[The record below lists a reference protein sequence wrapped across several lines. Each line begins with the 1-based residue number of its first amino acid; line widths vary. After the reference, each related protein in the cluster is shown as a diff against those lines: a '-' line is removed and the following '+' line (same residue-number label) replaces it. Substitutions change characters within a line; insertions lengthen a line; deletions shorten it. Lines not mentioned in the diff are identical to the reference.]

1 MSAPGSPGHLQRT
14 SPQAGPPAGPSSPSP
29 AARSAR
35 RGVLQRLS
43 RVRRTVAA
51 APPAAAPPPRATRGA
66 ARAVM
71 AACAVLVLAL
81 LASFAAAPDAR
92 AQTETLVSNVGKTN
106 ATQYIWVAKGELVAA
121 SFTAGDNPG
130 GYTLSSVA
138 LDVRSATSSE
148 LTVSIWSATSGAT
161 PVPNQELHSLTTPN
175 FGNFEEEDS
184 RKTFSAPAN
193 TVLGEG
199 QTYFVVIANSGS
211 THHQFYGTRDT
222 GQTGLSTEWKIAD
235 KHYSQSSG
243 SWIERAL
250 VSVHRPK
257 ALQFELKGSARAAS
271 VNAAPVFDAAALAA
285 TTQSVAEN
293 TAADMA
299 IGSAYT
305 ATDAD
310 GDTLTYSLEGTD
322 AASFAID
329 TSTGQLKTKAP
340 LDHETKSSYSVT
352 VKVSD
357 GTDSATIAVT
367 VTVTDVV
374 EPPGAPDA
382 PTVTP
387 TSGSATSLD
396 VSWEAPANTGPAI
409 ESYDLRYRKNGATLW
424 IDGPQDVAGKGKAI
438 AGLDADT
445 KYEVQV
451 RATNDEDDSEWSA
464 SGEGTTAA
472 VASGDP
478 TVTIAAAASVS
489 EADDEVVF
497 TLARTGATTAK
508 LTVKVQVTEEGTV
521 LDDASAYSDAT
532 DVEFSIGEDKAK
544 LVVALDDDSAYDP
557 DLAGAPVG
565 VGGRITATLKAGTGY
580 TLGTPATHTVD
591 VTDDEDPP
599 LTAALTLEPPSPVAE
614 SVGTVT
620 VVLTVETGAGARQPG
635 KIYGSTISSR
645 SETARSAEGDFEVL
659 TATVRVPP
667 SEFALDGT
675 VWRATLTWTIDI
687 YDDDLDEENE
697 TFRVITE
704 TPPPSDLSNLPATDI
719 LTVTIVDN
727 DDVPGAPTN
736 LGATAGD
743 TKVTLGWA
751 APTAPGTSSVTRYDY
766 RQSTDGGNTWG
777 SWTDAGNVLE
787 KEIAG
792 LTNGT
797 EYTFEVRA
805 VSAAGNG
812 AAASVAATPAAA
824 VAGDNNPAT
833 GGTVTISGTRA
844 VGKTLRAN
852 VSVSGMMDT
861 DGLPDKDGDGIVG
874 EADDFTFTYQWI
886 RVDGATGTDI
896 AGATGSSYLLV
907 ADDAGKTVKVR
918 VGFTDG
924 AGNAETLESAAT
936 GTIGDGKPGQL
947 ISFIVSSV
955 GDGKVSLFL
964 GAPNPDNEGSS
975 SLIRLEFR
983 YKKAAGEAE
992 FGDWLHHTG
1001 FRSPVPLTVTGL
1013 TNGVEYT
1020 FEGRAVN
1027 SQGAG
1032 PARTVK
1038 GTPVG
1043 VPEEIT
1049 DLTATVDA
1057 AAGQVVLR
1065 WTAPADGGSPITK
1078 YQYRQSYRDWAE
1090 GYGAWT
1096 DIAPADLT
1104 SGSGAESDIR
1114 SYTVAR
1120 TKPRNYNFRM
1130 RAVNANG
1137 AGDEGVEASTAT
1149 APDAPGLTLTP
1160 GDRQVEVVIAKPVD
1174 PNDGGRTVV
1183 SVRYRYKE
1191 STDAGFGTWKP
1202 LTASNPRATVGSL
1215 ANGTEYAFQ
1224 AQARNEIGWGRV
1236 SATATATPIAVPSAP
1251 VLTATAASERRID
1264 LRWSAPD
1271 DGGAAISGYELEVSS
1286 DYSDDGNDGN
1296 DTWTGLGGTL
1306 ADSAVLYAHDELAPG
1321 TENHYRL
1328 RALNEAGEGIWSAVV
1343 SAATS
1348 KPTITIARDGDDG
1361 SGSVSEAVGAL
1372 TYTLTRSGP
1381 VDRSLTVAVAVTQSG
1396 DYIETAGGYT
1406 APSSADFA
1414 LGSPTASIT
1423 VRIDDDAVDEADGSV
1438 TVTVGPGTTYDT
1450 DASSPLAVT
1459 VTDDDVRGV
1468 TVSPA
1473 SLEVTE
1479 GGSATYTVALASQPT
1494 GPVTVRVSGHAGTD
1508 LTPDPSSL
1516 SFTPSNW
1523 NMPRDVTVTAGDDA
1537 DLDNDEA
1544 TLTHTASG
1552 ADYGAVT
1559 AALAVTVADDDTPT
1573 YALSFGESRYEVAE
1587 GAGTLAV
1594 TVRLAPAAPGTVRV
1608 GWATV
1613 DGTAQAPDDYAAASG
1628 TLVFAAGETAK
1639 TVSVAVVND
1648 RRAEAAEVFG
1658 VRLSGATGAALP
1670 RPAEVEVGIAD
1681 DDPRPGMPVGL
1692 VAAPGDG
1699 EVALRWSPP
1708 GAPLESAGDY
1718 QFRFRAAGDA
1728 DWSAWTVVAGG
1739 RAARRHTVPALANGR
1754 AYEFEVRWSARTR
1767 GFGVPARADATPRTV
1782 PGAPRELEA
1791 APGNGAV
1798 TLSWRAP
1805 EDDGG
1810 APVTGYEYRHAA
1822 GAAAFPSVWTRAGAD
1837 LDETVGGLDND
1848 TAYRFEV
1855 RAVNAAGAGVLSAS
1869 AAATPRAGPS
1879 APREVTAE
1887 AGDAEVALSWKAPAY
1902 RGASAIVGYEVRWRP
1917 AGGRFGV
1924 WTRVGGARAREHRV
1938 TGLTNGRTYEF
1949 EVRAV
1954 NGQVAGA
1961 ASAPEQARPV
1971 GVPGAPGDF
1980 RALPTGSAG
1989 ELALRWRFPALNGAD
2004 LLNYRLRRQLA
2015 SSPSW
2020 VWEDWATVVGPPR
2033 HTVKGLTD
2041 GTAYNFEL
2049 KAVNGVGAGAVARAT
2064 GTPGAQ
2070 DRAAPVLRRASVN
2083 GAVLRLLFNE
2093 RFGYPLE
2100 CNPFTVRVN
2109 GAVRESRVSTV
2120 GGEVNL
2126 ALTPPVRAGDAVT
2139 VDLEAARACHETALR
2154 DESGNRVEDFH
2165 GLRVTNS
2172 TPADEAAPV
2181 LSAATVEG
2189 AVLRLVWD
2197 EPLDGA
2203 AVVPGTAFTVSVGG
2217 GGRAV
2222 ARVSVEGAAVVLR
2235 LAAPVLIGE
2244 AVTVGYAAPARG
2256 GVRDRSGNPAADF
2269 APRQVENRTQALR
2282 APRPVAV
2289 ALGSSPAP
2297 ESGGVY
2303 AAGAT
2308 IVATVRFDRAVE
2320 VSGAPVLDLV
2330 VGDALRAAAYI
2341 GGAPGTVLRFGYR
2354 VAAGDADDDGVG
2366 IRGASLR
2373 GGTIAGADGA
2383 PAGTDNPAGGP
2394 YGGHRVDT
2402 EGPERPVIL
2411 KFGNGVRSANGVGAA
2426 LDVVA
2431 VWTVEDGKRVDTHC
2445 TDGSIAERCGTPYV
2459 RLTIDGE
2466 ERRAWYAEA
2475 DRASVRFRYVVRA
2488 GDNGAVRIDGR
2499 GALQAN
2505 GGAIVDP
2512 AGNPTADL
2520 RPLHVHSPSRVRVD
2534 TAGPTLTV
2542 AAVNGTLLTLTWSE
2556 RLRGGPDPSAFMVR
2570 VDGAALTPAHVRR
2583 TGNKLL
2589 LYLSAAVSG
2598 GAEVTADYTPPPSN
2612 ALADEVGNEAEGFV
2626 DQEVTNDSPAVAP
2639 GAPAALSAVPGNGEV
2654 ALAWEAPGN
2663 DGGSAVT
2670 GYEVRFG
2677 AAGGAFGAWT
2687 AAGDGEAREHT
2698 VSELD
2703 NGTEYAF
2710 ELRAVNAV
2718 GAGEAVSA
2726 AATPRA
2732 GSAAPGLPRGFE
2744 ANAGDG
2750 AVVLRWE
2757 APASDGGSAVTGY
2770 ELRFG
2775 ADGGAFGDWRRAGGG
2790 GARTY
2795 TVRNLD
2801 NGTEYAFELRA
2812 VNAVG
2817 AGEAIPAAAT
2827 PVAAPGRPVDL
2838 SAAPGN
2844 GAVAL
2849 TWEAPSSDGGSAVVR
2864 YEVRR
2869 REAGGA
2875 FGTWTAAGDGAARTH
2890 EVRNLDNGTA
2900 YEFEL
2905 RAVNRAG
2912 LAGAAASA
2920 SATPAAVPS
2929 APALSAAAEGRTAI
2943 RLEWSAPGDGGSAIE
2958 RYELEVSNDGAGGW
2972 TPSGATLGPAAVSWT
2987 DSGLEAGT
2995 TKHYRLRAVNGAG
3008 DGAWSAVV
3016 RESTDA
3022 AAVPSAPVGLEAARG
3037 EGAVTLTWREP
3048 ASDGGAAIERYEVRH
3063 RAGAGAFGTWV
3074 RAGDG
3079 AARTY
3084 TVPNLDNGTAY
3095 EFELRAVNAAGA
3107 GAAAGAGVTPSG
3119 DRTVPSLASASVD
3132 GATLTME
3139 FDAALDENTASTP
3152 ANTHLQ
3158 VRVGSAVASP
3168 EAVRVGGVLVWLTL
3182 AAPVTS
3188 ADSVWVRYDAPSDAD
3203 GNPVTQGALKDLAGN
3218 LAAGFDWTRVSNRTP
3233 AATVP
3238 AAPALSA
3245 AAEGRTAIRLEWS
3258 APADGGAAIERYEL
3272 EVSDDGAGGWTPSDA
3287 TLGPAAAS
3295 WTDDDLAA
3303 GTTRYYRLRAVN
3315 GVGDGAWSAVV
3326 RESTDA
3332 AAVPSAPALSAE
3344 AEGRTAIRLEWSAPA
3359 DGGSAI
3365 LRYELEVSAD
3375 GAGGWTPS
3383 GATLGPAAVS
3393 WTDGGLAAGTTKHY
3407 RLRAVNGVGDG
3418 AWSAVVR
3425 ESTDAAAPPSA
3436 PALSAVVGD
3445 NPTYHSTRHTGL
3457 SDRPQVVVTFSR
3469 AVAAIAPDTSSVELT
3484 GATLASVS
3492 PLGETAEA
3500 NDWVFYLAP
3509 DGAGPIGFTLRTER
3523 PCGGSAKGICSAD
3536 GAVLS
3541 SVSGSPQTIPGPS
3554 PAPLQTLSAG
3564 VGGNYHSADH
3574 GGPSDRPQVVVTFNR
3589 AVAAIAPDTS
3599 SVVLTGATLSS
3610 VWPLG
3615 ATAAA
3620 NDWIFFLVPDGTGPI
3635 TFELLTNRAC
3645 GGSAKGICSTDGAV
3659 LSSVEGSP
3667 SVIPGRE
3674 TAVAAP
3680 PTVTGAAL
3688 SAGAAGAGAG
3698 EPIEVTVRFS
3708 EPVTVDASGGT
3719 PTIGIVAGGAAR
3731 RAPYARGSGTASLV
3745 FAYTVT
3751 AAVGGARV
3759 AENALSLDGG
3769 TIRSGAGVDADLA
3782 YDLAPAVIGV
3792 SVVAPGDDGRWDAG
3806 EAAEVAVRFSE
3817 AVTVE
3822 TEGGTPSI
3830 GIEVGGQARRALY
3843 ARGSGTASLVFVYTV
3858 AAADG
3863 AIDGVAVPADGLAL
3877 GGGTIRDGSGN
3888 DAVLAHAAA
3897 ARAALPAEA
3906 AARADGPALRVADAR
3921 VREAANAAIGFTVTL
3936 APAASAPVTVDYA
3949 SADGTAK
3956 AGEDYVAANGT
3967 LTFAPGETEKTVAV
3981 AVLDDAH
3988 DEGEETFV
3996 FTLSN
4001 AAGAVLADAEAVGT
4015 IVNSD
4020 HMPKAWLARFGRT
4033 VTGHVL
4039 DAVEARLEAPRAA
4052 GGQATLA
4059 GQALPSW
4066 NDDGGVSGSAAGA
4079 TDAAAPHGAP
4089 GIDAADRAAAQ
4100 AVRSWL
4106 AGAGAH
4112 GRDGGAY
4119 GEDGRARFES
4129 RALTGR
4135 EFVTGTSF
4143 ALTGGS
4149 AEGGGF
4155 AALWGRGAM
4164 TRFDGREGDLTLDGE
4179 VTTGLLGADWAAER
4193 WTAGLAL
4200 GHSTGTGGYREG
4212 GSCVGEPCGGRVEAT
4227 LTGVYPYAG
4236 LTLTDRLSAW
4246 AAAGYGA
4253 GELTLIPEGVAAMT
4267 ADLAMS
4273 MGAAGLRSELLKPEN
4288 GDGLTLAVKGDA
4300 RFTRT
4305 SSKAVGSGD
4314 GKLEAADADVWLLRT
4329 GIEGAR
4335 RFALGDGGDGAAVTP
4350 SVELGVRLDGGD
4362 AETGV
4367 GADMGGGLA
4376 FADPRRGLAF
4386 ESRARGLIAH
4396 EASGFREWGASVSF
4410 GFDPRPETER
4420 GLALSLTQ
4428 SWGASPSGGMDALL
4442 GRETLAGLAAN
4453 DDGGRFEASSRLE
4466 GELGYG
4472 VAAFGGAFTGTPN
4485 IGFGLSDNARDYR
4498 LGWRLTSAVPGD
4510 PGFEVSLDATR
4521 RETAND
4527 DTPAEHGIMLRG
4539 TIRW

>member
-1 MSAPGSPGHLQRT
+1 MMLRRLLSPSALPGRRALFVLTAAVSLCAALAGFTAPA
-14 SPQAGPPAGPSSPSP
+14 QAQSDTEVWSGIMKSSSGGTLPAGTVPSTWPQGEHAKGYWNLAGGSGGTISKNTFTEGSVTYTIKMLAGATNSNQVYLELDKALP
-29 AARSAR
+29 AATRNAMTLHLSSSATTSADDSI
-35 RGVLQRLS
+35 V
-43 RVRRTVAA
+43 
-51 APPAAAPPPRATRGA
+51 PAADD
-66 ARAVM
+66 V
-71 AACAVLVLAL
+71 AL
-81 LASFAAAPDAR
+81 
-92 AQTETLVSNVGKTN
+92 
-106 ATQYIWVAKGELVAA
+106 
-121 SFTAGDNPG
+121 
-130 GYTLSSVA
+130 TLSTATLQNSDKRFYWPGDTFLGWYHNYHYRA
-138 LDVRSATSSE
+138 RLTKTGATS
-148 LTVSIWSATSGAT
+148 T
-161 PVPNQELHSLTTPN
+161 
-175 FGNFEEEDS
+175 
-184 RKTFSAPAN
+184 
-193 TVLGEG
+193 
-199 QTYFVVIANSGS
+199 
-211 THHQFYGTRDT
+211 
-222 GQTGLSTEWKIAD
+222 
-235 KHYSQSSG
+235 
-243 SWIERAL
+243 
-250 VSVHRPK
+250 
-257 ALQFELKGSARAAS
+257 
-271 VNAAPVFDAAALAA
+271 NAAPAFSAAALAA

-293 TAADMA
+293 TAADTD

-310 GDTLTYSLEGTD
+310 TDDTLTYSLGGTD

-329 TSTGQLKTKAP
+329 TSTGQLKTKAA
-340 LDHETKSSYSVT
+340 LDHETKSSYTVT

-357 GTDSATIAVT
+357 GTASATIAVT

-409 ESYDLRYRKNGATLW
+409 ESYDLRYRKSGATLW

-451 RATNDEDDSEWSA
+451 RATNDEDDSAWSA

-599 LTAALTLEPPSPVAE
+599 LTAALTLEPASPVAE

-620 VVLTVETGAGARQPG
+620 VVLTVETDAGARQPG

-645 SETARSAEGDFEVL
+645 SETALSAEGDFEIL
-659 TATVRVPP
+659 TAQVLVPP

-743 TKVTLGWA
+743 TKVTLRWA

-766 RQSTDGGNTWG
+766 RRSTDGGNTWG

-812 AAASVAATPAAA
+812 AAASVAETPAAA
-824 VAGDNNPAT
+824 VAGDNKPAT

-844 VGKTLRAN
+844 VGKTLRAS
-852 VSVSGMMDT
+852 VSVTDIMDA
-861 DGLPDKDGDGIVG
+861 DGLPDGNNDGTAG
-874 EADDFTFTYQWI
+874 EAGDFTFTYQWI

-896 AGATGSSYLLV
+896 AGATESSYLLV

-924 AGNAETLESAAT
+924 AGNAETLESGAT
-936 GTIGDGKPGQL
+936 GTIGDGKPEQL
-947 ISFIVSSV
+947 GSFRVSSV
-955 GDGKVSLFL
+955 GDGKVTLFL
-964 GAPNPDNEGSS
+964 SSPNNQGSS
-975 SLIRLEFR
+975 ILLRHEVR
-983 YKKAAGEAE
+983 YKKGEAE
-992 FGDWLHHTG
+992 FGAWQHIALYISLPTIT
-1001 FRSPVPLTVTGL
+1001 SL

-1032 PARTVK
+1032 PSRTVK

-1043 VPEEIT
+1043 LPEEIT
-1049 DLTATVDA
+1049 DLTATANV

-1065 WTAPADGGSPITK
+1065 WTAPADSGSPITK
-1078 YQYRQSYRDWAE
+1078 YQYRREHRVGSP
-1090 GYGAWT
+1090 GAWT

-1104 SGSGAESDIR
+1104 SGSGAESNVR
-1114 SYTVAR
+1114 SYTV
-1120 TKPRNYNFRM
+1120 TGLTNPRNYSFNV

-1137 AGDEGVEASTAT
+1137 AGDEGVDASAAT
-1149 APDAPGLTLTP
+1149 APDAPGLTLTA
-1160 GDRQVEVVIAKPVD
+1160 GDRHVVVAIAKPVD
-1174 PNDGGRTVV
+1174 PNDGGRTV
-1183 SVRYRYKE
+1183 SAVRYRYKE
-1191 STDAGFGTWKP
+1191 STDAGFGAWTD
-1202 LTASNPRATVGSL
+1202 LFASDPRATVGSL
-1215 ANGTEYAFQ
+1215 ANGAEYAFQ
-1224 AQARNEIGWGRV
+1224 AQTGNEIGWGRV
-1236 SATATATPIAVPSAP
+1236 SATATATPRTVPSAP
-1251 VLTATAASERRID
+1251 VLTATAAGERRID

-1296 DTWTGLGGTL
+1296 DTWTALGGTL

-1328 RALNEAGEGIWSAVV
+1328 RALNEAGDGAWSVVV

-1372 TYTLTRSGP
+1372 TYTLTRSDP
-1381 VDRSLTVAVAVTQSG
+1381 VDRLLTVAVAVTQSG

-1414 LGSPTASIT
+1414 LGSATASIT

-1438 TVTVGPGTTYDT
+1438 TVTVGPGATYDT

-1468 TVSPA
+1468 ALSKTE
-1473 SLEVTE
+1473 LEVAE

-1494 GPVTVRVSGHAGTD
+1494 GPVTVTVSGHAGTG

-1516 SFTPSNW
+1516 SFTASNW
-1523 NMPRDVTVTAGDDA
+1523 NTPRDVTVSAGEDD
-1537 DLDNDEA
+1537 DTDDHVV

-1573 YALSFGESRYEVAE
+1573 YALSFGEPRYEVAE

-1594 TVRLAPAAPGTVRV
+1594 TVRLAPAAPETVLV

-1613 DGTAQAPDDYAAASG
+1613 DGTAQAPDDYAAARG
-1628 TLVFAAGETAK
+1628 TLVFAAGETTK

-1648 RRAEAAEVFG
+1648 RRAEGAEVFG
-1658 VRLSGATGAALP
+1658 VRLTGAMGAALP
-1670 RPAEVEVGIAD
+1670 RPAEVEVEIAD
-1681 DDPRPGMPVGL
+1681 DDPHPGMPAAL
-1692 VAAPGDG
+1692 VAAPGNG
-1699 EVALRWSPP
+1699 EVSLSWSPP

-1718 QFRFRAAGDA
+1718 QFRFREAGDA
-1728 DWSAWTVVAGG
+1728 DWSAWTEVAGG
-1739 RAARRHTVPALANGR
+1739 RTARGHTVKDLANGT

-1767 GFGVPARADATPRTV
+1767 GFGEAARAEATPRTV

-1798 TLSWRAP
+1798 TLTWRAP
-1805 EDDGG
+1805 ADDGG
-1810 APVTGYEYRHAA
+1810 ARVTRYEYRHAA
-1822 GAAAFPSVWTRAGAD
+1822 GAAAFPSLWTRAGAD
-1837 LDETVGGLDND
+1837 LTVTVGGLDND
-1848 TAYRFEV
+1848 TGYRFEV

-1917 AGGRFGV
+1917 AGGRFV
-1924 WTRVGGARAREHRV
+1924 AWTRVGGARAREHTV
-1938 TGLTNGRTYEF
+1938 TALTNGRTYEF

-2015 SSPSW
+2015 SARSW
-2020 VWEDWATVVGPPR
+2020 EWGDWATVVGPPR

-2049 KAVNGVGAGAVARAT
+2049 KAVNGVGAGAVAQAT

-2070 DRAAPVLRRASVN
+2070 DLAAPVLRRASVD

-2109 GAVRESRVSTV
+2109 GAVRASRVSTV

-2139 VDLEAARACHETALR
+2139 VDYEAARACLETALR

-2165 GLRVTNS
+2165 GLRVLNG

-2203 AVVPGTAFTVSVGG
+2203 AVPPGTAFTVSVGG
-2217 GGRAV
+2217 GARAV

-2269 APRQVENRTQALR
+2269 APRRVDNRTQALR

-2303 AAGAT
+2303 AVGAN

-2330 VGDALRAAAYI
+2330 VGEALRAAAYI

-2411 KFGNGVRSANGVGAA
+2411 QFGNDVRGASVVGDAI
-2426 LDVVA
+2426 DVVA
-2431 VWTVEDGKRVDTHC
+2431 VWIVEDGKRVDTHC

-2459 RLTIDGE
+2459 RLTIGGE

-2488 GDNGAVRIDGR
+2488 GDDGAVRIDGR

-2505 GGAIVDP
+2505 GGAITDP

-2520 RPLHVHSPSRVRVD
+2520 RPLHVHNGGGGRVD
-2534 TAGPTLTV
+2534 TAGPALTGAV
-2542 AAVNGTLLTLTWSE
+2542 VNGTLLTLTWSE
-2556 RLRGGPDPSAFMVR
+2556 RLRGGPDPSAFTVR

-2598 GAEVTADYTPPPSN
+2598 GAEVTADYRPPPSN
-2612 ALADEVGNEAEGFV
+2612 ALADGVGNEAEGFS
-2626 DQEVTNDSPAVAP
+2626 DEEVTNNSPAVAP

-2663 DGGSAVT
+2663 DGGSSVT

-2698 VSELD
+2698 VRNLD

-2744 ANAGDG
+2744 ASADDG
-2750 AVVLRWE
+2750 AVLLRWE
-2757 APASDGGSAVTGY
+2757 APASDGGSSVTGY
-2770 ELRFG
+2770 EVRFG
-2775 ADGGAFGDWRRAGGG
+2775 AAGGAFGTWRRAGGG
-2790 GARTY
+2790 SAREY
-2795 TVRNLD
+2795 TVRDLD

-2838 SAAPGN
+2838 TAAPGN

-2875 FGTWTAAGDGAARTH
+2875 FGTWTAAGDGAARAH

-2900 YEFEL
+2900 YGFEL

-2929 APALSAAAEGRTAI
+2929 APALSAQAEGRTAI
-2943 RLEWSAPGDGGSAIE
+2943 RLDWSAPGDGGSAIE
-2958 RYELEVSNDGAGGW
+2958 RYELEVSADGAGGWTPSGATLDRAAVSWTDEDLTAGTTRHYRLRAVNGAGDGAWSAVVRENTDAAAVPSAPVGLEAARGEGAVTLTWRAPASDGGAAIERYEVRHRAGAGAFGTWARAGDGAARTYTVPNLDNATAYEFELRAVNAAGAGAAAGAGVTPAGGGTAPSLASASVNGATLTMVFDAALDEGTASTPARTHLQVRVGSAIARPEAVRVGGVLVWLTLAAPVTSADRVWVRYDAPSDADGNPVAQGALKDLAGNLAAGFDWTRVGNRTPAATVPAAPALSAETEGRTAIRLEWSAPDAGGSAILRYELEVSDDGAGGW

-2995 TKHYRLRAVNGAG
+2995 TK
-3008 DGAWSAVV
+3008 
-3016 RESTDA
+3016 
-3022 AAVPSAPVGLEAARG
+3022 
-3037 EGAVTLTWREP
+3037 
-3048 ASDGGAAIERYEVRH
+3048 
-3063 RAGAGAFGTWV
+3063 
-3074 RAGDG
+3074 
-3079 AARTY
+3079 
-3084 TVPNLDNGTAY
+3084 
-3095 EFELRAVNAAGA
+3095 
-3107 GAAAGAGVTPSG
+3107 
-3119 DRTVPSLASASVD
+3119 
-3132 GATLTME
+3132 
-3139 FDAALDENTASTP
+3139 
-3152 ANTHLQ
+3152 
-3158 VRVGSAVASP
+3158 
-3168 EAVRVGGVLVWLTL
+3168 
-3182 AAPVTS
+3182 
-3188 ADSVWVRYDAPSDAD
+3188 
-3203 GNPVTQGALKDLAGN
+3203 
-3218 LAAGFDWTRVSNRTP
+3218 
-3233 AATVP
+3233 
-3238 AAPALSA
+3238 
-3245 AAEGRTAIRLEWS
+3245 
-3258 APADGGAAIERYEL
+3258 
-3272 EVSDDGAGGWTPSDA
+3272 
-3287 TLGPAAAS
+3287 
-3295 WTDDDLAA
+3295 
-3303 GTTRYYRLRAVN
+3303 YYRLRAVN

-3344 AEGRTAIRLEWSAPA
+3344 AEGRTAIRLDWSAPA

-3365 LRYELEVSAD
+3365 LRYELEVSDD

-3393 WTDGGLAAGTTKHY
+3393 WTDGGLEAGTTKYY
-3407 RLRAVNGVGDG
+3407 RLRAVNGAGDG

-3436 PALSAVVGD
+3436 PALNAVVGD

-3457 SDRPQVVVTFSR
+3457 SDRPQVVVTFNR
-3469 AVAAIAPDTSSVELT
+3469 AVAAIALDTSSVELT

-3492 PLGETAEA
+3492 PLGETAAA
-3500 NDWVFYLAP
+3500 NDWVFYLVP

-3574 GGPSDRPQVVVTFNR
+3574 GGPTDRPQVVVTFNR

-3599 SVVLTGATLSS
+3599 SVVLTGATLAS

-3620 NDWIFFLVPDGTGPI
+3620 NDWIFYLVPDGTGPI
-3635 TFELLTNRAC
+3635 EFELLTNRAC

-3659 LSSVEGSP
+3659 LSSVDGSP

-3674 TAVAAP
+3674 TAAAAA

-3688 SAGAAGAGAG
+3688 SAGAGGAGAG
-3698 EPIEVTVRFS
+3698 EAIEVTVRFS
-3708 EPVTVDASGGT
+3708 EPVTVDTSGGT
-3719 PTIGIVAGGAAR
+3719 PSIGIVAGGAAR

-3745 FAYTVT
+3745 FAYTVR
-3751 AAVGGARV
+3751 AEDGAVGGARV

-3782 YDLAPAVIGV
+3782 YDLAPAVTAV

-3806 EAAEVAVRFSE
+3806 DAAEVAVRFSE

-3830 GIEVGGQARRALY
+3830 GIEVGAHTRRALY
-3843 ARGSGTASLVFVYTV
+3843 ARGSGTAVLAFAYTV
-3858 AAADG
+3858 TAEDG
-3863 AIDGVAVPADGLAL
+3863 AIDGVAVPADGLVL
-3877 GGGTIRDGSGN
+3877 GGGTIRDGSGKA
-3888 DAVLAHAAA
+3888 AVLAHEAA
-3897 ARAALPAEA
+3897 ARAALPVSA
-3906 AARADGPALRVADAR
+3906 AASQADGPALRVADAR
-3921 VREAANAAIGFTVTL
+3921 AREGVDAAIGFTVTL
-3936 APAASAPVTVDYA
+3936 APAATAPVTVDYA
-3949 SADGTAK
+3949 SADRTAK

-3967 LTFAPGETEKTVAV
+3967 LTFAPGETEKRVAV

-3988 DEGEETFV
+3988 DEGEESFV
-3996 FTLSN
+3996 LRLSN
-4001 AAGAVLADAEAVGT
+4001 ASGAELADAEAVGT

-4066 NDDGGVSGSAAGA
+4066 NDDGGVGGSAAGA
-4079 TDAAAPHGAP
+4079 NDAAAPHGAP
-4089 GIDAADRAAAQ
+4089 GIDAADRAAEAI
-4100 AVRSWL
+4100 RTWL

-4119 GEDGRARFES
+4119 GDDGRARFES
-4129 RALTGR
+4129 RGLTGR

-4212 GSCVGEPCGGRVEAT
+4212 GSCAGDQCGGRVEAT

-4288 GDGLTLAVKGDA
+4288 GEGLALAVKGDA

-4350 SVELGVRLDGGD
+4350 SVELGLRLDGGD

-4376 FADPRRGLAF
+4376 FADPRRGLVF
-4386 ESRARGLIAH
+4386 ESSARGLIAH

-4466 GELGYG
+4466 GELGFG
-4472 VAAFGGAFTGTPN
+4472 LAAFGGAFTGTPN

>member
-1 MSAPGSPGHLQRT
+1 MTFEHDGSSYTIDAVQYVLPPPRLTFSLASGDLDSSDLMLDPSDLTLDASDLTLHVDGAAFVFTDASYDSSYHTYTWANAGLDWEAGDTVALSITESSAPG
-14 SPQAGPPAGPSSPSP
+14 
-29 AARSAR
+29 
-35 RGVLQRLS
+35 
-43 RVRRTVAA
+43 
-51 APPAAAPPPRATRGA
+51 APTGLT
-66 ARAVM
+66 ARANG
-71 AACAVLVLAL
+71 
-81 LASFAAAPDAR
+81 R
-92 AQTETLVSNVGKTN
+92 
-106 ATQYIWVAKGELVAA
+106 TQIG
-121 SFTAGDNPG
+121 
-130 GYTLSSVA
+130 LSW
-138 LDVRSATSSE
+138 T
-148 LTVSIWSATSGAT
+148 
-161 PVPNQELHSLTTPN
+161 
-175 FGNFEEEDS
+175 
-184 RKTFSAPAN
+184 APAN
-193 TVLGEG
+193 DGGAAITDYKIEVCAQATAAECDTDAEWSELDSATVSTATTYAHTGLTLGTTRHYRVSAVNSVGTGAASAVASATTVATTPAADTTPPALDSATVL
-199 QTYFVVIANSGS
+199 
-211 THHQFYGTRDT
+211 
-222 GQTGLSTEWKIAD
+222 
-235 KHYSQSSG
+235 
-243 SWIERAL
+243 
-250 VSVHRPK
+250 
-257 ALQFELKGSARAAS
+257 
-271 VNAAPVFDAAALAA
+271 
-285 TTQSVAEN
+285 
-293 TAADMA
+293 AADAGAA
-299 IGSAYT
+299 IELTFDEAYDFRGAFPLNAST
-305 ATDAD
+305 AFSVTAD
-310 GDTLTYSLEGTD
+310 GN
-322 AASFAID
+322 
-329 TSTGQLKTKAP
+329 
-340 LDHETKSSYSVT
+340 SVT
-352 VKVSD
+352 VGGLTLLLEAD
-357 GTDSATIAVT
+357 GTYKRLKLDDLSPAITYGQLVT
-367 VTVTDVV
+367 VRYTDPTTGDDTVAIQDAAGNDVSSFTTGSGGV
-374 EPPGAPDA
+374 PAVINNVPTTPPGAPNLYNVTPAHNKVSLLWRAPSSDGGSAITGYRIEHSGDGGLTWEASDVAIGDIAKAGTAYTYSITGLFTGTAYRFRVSARNANGVGVPSAVLTATTSTSLGA
-382 PTVTP
+382 PTGLMARANGQTQID
-387 TSGSATSLD
+387 L
-396 VSWEAPANTGPAI
+396 SWTAPANDGGASVTDYKI
-409 ESYDLRYRKNGATLW
+409 EVCA
-424 IDGPQDVAGKGKAI
+424 QDTAVRCDTDSDWSE
-438 AGLDADT
+438 LDAATVSTATTYAHTGLTAGTTRHYRVSAINSAGTGDASAVASATTVSAVAPPGAPTGLTARANGPTQIDLSWTAPANDGGRAIVYYSIDVCAQATAAECDT
-445 KYEVQV
+445 E
-451 RATNDEDDSEWSA
+451 AEWSRLSLSLITTHAHTGLTAGTTRHYRVLANNGFDSPTSAVA
-464 SGEGTTAA
+464 SATTTSAAATAPGAPTGLTATARGAAQIGLSWTAPANDGGSAITDYKIEVCAQATAAACDTETEWSELDSATVSTDTAYAHSGLTAGTTRHYRVSAVNSVGTGDASAVASATTAA
-472 VASGDP
+472 VAP
-478 TVTIAAAASVS
+478 
-489 EADDEVVF
+489 
-497 TLARTGATTAK
+497 
-508 LTVKVQVTEEGTV
+508 
-521 LDDASAYSDAT
+521 
-532 DVEFSIGEDKAK
+532 
-544 LVVALDDDSAYDP
+544 
-557 DLAGAPVG
+557 
-565 VGGRITATLKAGTGY
+565 
-580 TLGTPATHTVD
+580 
-591 VTDDEDPP
+591 
-599 LTAALTLEPPSPVAE
+599 
-614 SVGTVT
+614 
-620 VVLTVETGAGARQPG
+620 
-635 KIYGSTISSR
+635 
-645 SETARSAEGDFEVL
+645 
-659 TATVRVPP
+659 
-667 SEFALDGT
+667 
-675 VWRATLTWTIDI
+675 
-687 YDDDLDEENE
+687 
-697 TFRVITE
+697 
-704 TPPPSDLSNLPATDI
+704 
-719 LTVTIVDN
+719 
-727 DDVPGAPTN
+727 PGAPTG
-736 LGATAGD
+736 LTATARG
-743 TKVTLGWA
+743 A
-751 APTAPGTSSVTRYDY
+751 ARIDLSWTAPAN
-766 RQSTDGGNTWG
+766 DGGSALIAYTIDVCAQATAAACD
-777 SWTDAGNVLE
+777 TDAEWSAL
-787 KEIAG
+787 AG
-792 LTNGT
+792 VIPPTT
-797 EYTFEVRA
+797 
-805 VSAAGNG
+805 
-812 AAASVAATPAAA
+812 
-824 VAGDNNPAT
+824 
-833 GGTVTISGTRA
+833 
-844 VGKTLRAN
+844 
-852 VSVSGMMDT
+852 
-861 DGLPDKDGDGIVG
+861 
-874 EADDFTFTYQWI
+874 TY
-886 RVDGATGTDI
+886 A
-896 AGATGSSYLLV
+896 
-907 ADDAGKTVKVR
+907 
-918 VGFTDG
+918 
-924 AGNAETLESAAT
+924 
-936 GTIGDGKPGQL
+936 
-947 ISFIVSSV
+947 
-955 GDGKVSLFL
+955 
-964 GAPNPDNEGSS
+964 
-975 SLIRLEFR
+975 
-983 YKKAAGEAE
+983 
-992 FGDWLHHTG
+992 H
-1001 FRSPVPLTVTGL
+1001 TGL
-1013 TNGVEYT
+1013 TAGSTRHYRVW
-1020 FEGRAVN
+1020 AVN
-1027 SQGAG
+1027 SAGAG
-1032 PARTVK
+1032 PASAVASATT
-1038 GTPVG
+1038 TP
-1043 VPEEIT
+1043 
-1049 DLTATVDA
+1049 
-1057 AAGQVVLR
+1057 
-1065 WTAPADGGSPITK
+1065 
-1078 YQYRQSYRDWAE
+1078 
-1090 GYGAWT
+1090 
-1096 DIAPADLT
+1096 
-1104 SGSGAESDIR
+1104 
-1114 SYTVAR
+1114 
-1120 TKPRNYNFRM
+1120 
-1130 RAVNANG
+1130 
-1137 AGDEGVEASTAT
+1137 AT
-1149 APDAPGLTLTP
+1149 A
-1160 GDRQVEVVIAKPVD
+1160 
-1174 PNDGGRTVV
+1174 
-1183 SVRYRYKE
+1183 
-1191 STDAGFGTWKP
+1191 
-1202 LTASNPRATVGSL
+1202 
-1215 ANGTEYAFQ
+1215 
-1224 AQARNEIGWGRV
+1224 
-1236 SATATATPIAVPSAP
+1236 
-1251 VLTATAASERRID
+1251 
-1264 LRWSAPD
+1264 
-1271 DGGAAISGYELEVSS
+1271 
-1286 DYSDDGNDGN
+1286 
-1296 DTWTGLGGTL
+1296 
-1306 ADSAVLYAHDELAPG
+1306 
-1321 TENHYRL
+1321 
-1328 RALNEAGEGIWSAVV
+1328 
-1343 SAATS
+1343 
-1348 KPTITIARDGDDG
+1348 
-1361 SGSVSEAVGAL
+1361 
-1372 TYTLTRSGP
+1372 
-1381 VDRSLTVAVAVTQSG
+1381 
-1396 DYIETAGGYT
+1396 
-1406 APSSADFA
+1406 
-1414 LGSPTASIT
+1414 
-1423 VRIDDDAVDEADGSV
+1423 
-1438 TVTVGPGTTYDT
+1438 
-1450 DASSPLAVT
+1450 
-1459 VTDDDVRGV
+1459 
-1468 TVSPA
+1468 
-1473 SLEVTE
+1473 
-1479 GGSATYTVALASQPT
+1479 
-1494 GPVTVRVSGHAGTD
+1494 
-1508 LTPDPSSL
+1508 
-1516 SFTPSNW
+1516 
-1523 NMPRDVTVTAGDDA
+1523 
-1537 DLDNDEA
+1537 
-1544 TLTHTASG
+1544 
-1552 ADYGAVT
+1552 
-1559 AALAVTVADDDTPT
+1559 
-1573 YALSFGESRYEVAE
+1573 
-1587 GAGTLAV
+1587 
-1594 TVRLAPAAPGTVRV
+1594 
-1608 GWATV
+1608 
-1613 DGTAQAPDDYAAASG
+1613 
-1628 TLVFAAGETAK
+1628 
-1639 TVSVAVVND
+1639 
-1648 RRAEAAEVFG
+1648 
-1658 VRLSGATGAALP
+1658 
-1670 RPAEVEVGIAD
+1670 
-1681 DDPRPGMPVGL
+1681 
-1692 VAAPGDG
+1692 
-1699 EVALRWSPP
+1699 
-1708 GAPLESAGDY
+1708 
-1718 QFRFRAAGDA
+1718 
-1728 DWSAWTVVAGG
+1728 
-1739 RAARRHTVPALANGR
+1739 
-1754 AYEFEVRWSARTR
+1754 
-1767 GFGVPARADATPRTV
+1767 

-1810 APVTGYEYRHAA
+1810 APVTRYEYRHAA
-1822 GAAAFPSVWTRAGAD
+1822 GAAAFPSLWTRAGAD
-1837 LDETVGGLDND
+1837 LDETVEGLDND

-1855 RAVNAAGAGVLSAS
+1855 RAVNAAGAGGAAS
-1869 AAATPRAGPS
+1869 ADATPRAGPS

-1887 AGDAEVALSWKAPAY
+1887 AGDGEVALSWKAPAH

-1917 AGGRFGV
+1917 AGGRFEA
-1924 WTRVGGARAREHRV
+1924 WTRVGGARAREHTV

-1971 GVPGAPGDF
+1971 GVPGAPGNF

-1989 ELALRWRFPALNGAD
+1989 ELALRWRVPALNGAD
-2004 LLNYRLRRQLA
+2004 LVAYRLRYQLA
-2015 SSPSW
+2015 SSRSW
-2020 VWEDWATVVGPPR
+2020 VWEDWATVVGPDR

-2049 KAVNGVGAGAVARAT
+2049 KAVNGVGAGAVAQAT

-2070 DRAAPVLRRASVN
+2070 DRAAPVLRRASVD

-2093 RFGYPLE
+2093 RFGYGLE

-2109 GAVRESRVSTV
+2109 GAVRASRVSTV
-2120 GGEVNL
+2120 RDEVNL

-2139 VDLEAARACHETALR
+2139 VDYEAARACLETALR

-2165 GLRVTNS
+2165 GLRVKNA
-2172 TPADEAAPV
+2172 TPADAAAPV

-2189 AVLRLVWD
+2189 AALRLVWD

-2217 GGRAV
+2217 GARAV

-2269 APRQVENRTQALR
+2269 APRRVENRTQP
-2282 APRPVAV
+2282 PRPVAV

-2303 AAGAT
+2303 AVGAN

-2320 VSGAPVLDLV
+2320 VSGAPVLDLA

-2411 KFGNGVRSANGVGAA
+2411 RFGNGVRSANGVGDA

-2431 VWTVEDGKRVDTHC
+2431 VWIVADGKRVDTHC
-2445 TDGSIAERCGTPYV
+2445 TDGSIAQRCGTPYV

-2475 DRASVRFRYVVRA
+2475 DRATVRFRYVVRA

-2505 GGAIVDP
+2505 GGAITDP
-2512 AGNPTADL
+2512 AGNPAADL
-2520 RPLHVHSPSRVRVD
+2520 RPLHVHNPSWVRVD
-2534 TAGPTLTV
+2534 TAGPALTV

-2556 RLRGGPDPSAFMVR
+2556 RLRGGPDPSAFTVR
-2570 VDGAALTPAHVRR
+2570 VDGAALTPARVRW

-2598 GAEVTADYTPPPSN
+2598 GAAVTVDYTPPPSN
-2612 ALADEVGNEAEGFV
+2612 AVTDEVGNEAEGFV
-2626 DQEVTNDSPAVAP
+2626 DEEVTNDSPAVAP

-2698 VSELD
+2698 VPGLD

-2770 ELRFG
+2770 EVRFG

-2875 FGTWTAAGDGAARTH
+2875 FGTWTAAGDGAARAH

-2900 YEFEL
+2900 YTFEL

-2912 LAGAAASA
+2912 LAGEPAST
-2920 SATPAAVPS
+2920 SATPATVPS
-2929 APALSAAAEGRTAI
+2929 APALSAQAEGRTAI
-2943 RLEWSAPGDGGSAIE
+2943 RLGWSAPADGGSAIE
-2958 RYELEVSNDGAGGW
+2958 RYELEVSADGAGGW

-3037 EGAVTLTWREP
+3037 EGAVTLTWRAP

-3063 RAGAGAFGTWV
+3063 RAGAGAFGTWA

-3084 TVPNLDNGTAY
+3084 TVPNLDNATAY

-3107 GAAAGAGVTPSG
+3107 GAAAGAGVTPAG
-3119 DRTVPSLASASVD
+3119 GGTGPSLASASVN
-3132 GATLTME
+3132 GATLTMV
-3139 FDAALDENTASTP
+3139 FDAALDEGTASTP
-3152 ANTHLQ
+3152 ASTHLK
-3158 VRVGSAVASP
+3158 VRVGSAIARP

-3182 AAPVTS
+3182 AAPVTA

-3203 GNPVTQGALKDLAGN
+3203 GNPVAQGALKDLAGN
-3218 LAAGFDWTRVSNRTP
+3218 LAAGFDWTRAGNRTP

-3245 AAEGRTAIRLEWS
+3245 QAEGRTAIRLEWS
-3258 APADGGAAIERYEL
+3258 AADAGGSAIERYEL
-3272 EVSDDGAGGWTPSDA
+3272 EVSDDGAGGWTRVDA
-3287 TLGPAAAS
+3287 TLGPAAVL
-3295 WTDDDLAA
+3295 WTDEDLTA
-3303 GTTRYYRLRAVN
+3303 GTTRHYRLRAVN

-3332 AAVPSAPALSAE
+3332 AAVPAAPALSAA
-3344 AEGRTAIRLEWSAPA
+3344 AEGRTAIRLEWSAPDA
-3359 DGGSAI
+3359 GGSAI
-3365 LRYELEVSAD
+3365 LRYELEVSND
-3375 GAGGWTPS
+3375 GAGGWTRVD
-3383 GATLGPAAVS
+3383 ATLGPAAVL
-3393 WTDGGLAAGTTKHY
+3393 WTDEDLTAGTTRHY

-3457 SDRPQVVVTFSR
+3457 SDRPQVVVTFNR
-3469 AVAAIAPDTSSVELT
+3469 AVAAIALDTSSVELT

-3492 PLGETAEA
+3492 PLGETAAA
-3500 NDWVFYLAP
+3500 NDWVFYLVP

-3536 GAVLS
+3536 GAELL
-3541 SVSGSPQTIPGPS
+3541 SVSGSPQTLPGPS
-3554 PAPLQTLSAG
+3554 PTPLRTLSAA

-3574 GGPSDRPQVVVTFNR
+3574 GGPSDLPQVVVTFNR

-3620 NDWIFFLVPDGTGPI
+3620 NDWIFYLVPDGTGPI
-3635 TFELLTNRAC
+3635 TFELLTGRAC
-3645 GGSAKGICSTDGAV
+3645 GGSAKGICSADGAV

-3674 TAVAAP
+3674 TAVAAA
-3680 PTVTGAAL
+3680 PTVIGAAL

-3719 PTIGIVAGGAAR
+3719 PSIGIVAGRAAR

-3830 GIEVGGQARRALY
+3830 GIEVGGAARRALY

-3956 AGEDYVAANGT
+3956 AGEDYTTASGT
-3967 LTFAPGETEKTVAV
+3967 LVFAPGETEKTVAV

-4001 AAGAVLADAEAVGT
+4001 ASGAVLADAEAVGT

-4066 NDDGGVSGSAAGA
+4066 NDDGGASGSAAA
-4079 TDAAAPHGAP
+4079 ANDAGAPHGAP
-4089 GIDAADRAAAQ
+4089 GIDAADRAAEAI
-4100 AVRSWL
+4100 RTWL

-4129 RALTGR
+4129 RGLTGR

-4179 VTTGLLGADWAAER
+4179 VTTGLLGADWASDPGSGSGAGR

-4212 GSCVGEPCGGRVEAT
+4212 GSCAGEQCGGRVEAT

-4253 GELTLIPEGVAAMT
+4253 GEVRVTPEGRAAMT
-4267 ADLAMS
+4267 ADLAMT

-4288 GDGLTLAVKGDA
+4288 GEGLALAVKGDA

-4335 RFALGDGGDGAAVTP
+4335 RFALGDGAAVTP
-4350 SVELGVRLDGGD
+4350 SFELGLRLDGGD

-4376 FADPRRGLAF
+4376 FADPKHGLSF
-4386 ESRARGLIAH
+4386 DLKARGLIAH

-4428 SWGASPSGGMDALL
+4428 SWGASPTGGMDALL

-4472 VAAFGGAFTGTPN
+4472 LAAFGGGFTGTPN

-4527 DTPAEHGIMLRG
+4527 DTPAEHGVMLRG

>member
-1 MSAPGSPGHLQRT
+1 MMLRRFL
-14 SPQAGPPAGPSSPSP
+14 SP
-29 AARSAR
+29 AARAAR
-35 RGVLQRLS
+35 RVLL
-43 RVRRTVAA
+43 AL
-51 APPAAAPPPRATRGA
+51 
-66 ARAVM
+66 
-71 AACAVLVLAL
+71 AVLCFTGAGGLAQ
-81 LASFAAAPDAR
+81 ADV
-92 AQTETLVSNVGKTN
+92 LVSNLGQ
-106 ATQYIWVAKGELVAA
+106 ADGGGGALHLFDQAQA
-121 SFTAGDNPG
+121 FTTGSHSS
-130 GYTLSSVA
+130 GYTLTSVEIDFGTVVSSDTA
-138 LDVRSATSSE
+138 YA
-148 LTVSIWSATSGAT
+148 VSIRSNTVGPGSSLGTLTNPATLAAGVNEFT
-161 PVPNQELHSLTTPN
+161 TTGIEL
-175 FGNFEEEDS
+175 
-184 RKTFSAPAN
+184 AAN
-193 TVLGEG
+193 T
-199 QTYFVVIANSGS
+199 TYFVLVDSSSSDANSLQNTGS
-211 THHQFYGTRDT
+211 DGED
-222 GQTGLSTEWKIAD
+222 STSASGWSIAD
-235 KHYSQSSG
+235 GSLYRSRGGTG
-243 SWIERAL
+243 SWTNFGDSKKIRIN
-250 VSVHRPK
+250 
-257 ALQFELKGSARAAS
+257 GSAKTTAGT
-271 VNAAPVFDAAALAA
+271 NAAPEFSDTSV
-285 TTQSVAEN
+285 TRSVAEN
-293 TAADMA
+293 TAANTN
-299 IGSAYT
+299 IGSALPA

-310 GDTLTYSLEGTD
+310 SDTLTYSLGGTD
-322 AASFAID
+322 AASFTFDAA
-329 TSTGQLKTKAP
+329 TRRLKTKSGVTY
-340 LDHETKSSYSVT
+340 DHEAKSSYSVT
-352 VKVSD
+352 VKASD
-357 GTDSATIAVT
+357 GTASATIDVT
-367 VTVTDVV
+367 VTVTDVN
-374 EPPGAPDA
+374 EPPLAPLK
-382 PTVTP
+382 PTFGT
-387 TSGSATSLD
+387 ATSDSLE
-396 VSWEAPANTGPAI
+396 VMWEAPADNSGRPDI
-409 ESYDLRYRKNGATLW
+409 KSYDLQYKLTTVNEFTP
-424 IDGPQDVAGKGKAI
+424 GPQGVTGKSATI
-438 AGLDADT
+438 DTGLTAST
-445 KYEVQV
+445 AYHVQV
-451 RATNDEDDSEWSA
+451 RATNDEGDGAWSA

-599 LTAALTLEPPSPVAE
+599 LTAALTLEPASPVAE

-645 SETARSAEGDFEVL
+645 SETALSAEGDFEIL
-659 TATVRVPP
+659 TAQVLVPP

-743 TKVTLGWA
+743 TKVTLRWA

-812 AAASVAATPAAA
+812 AAASVAETPAAA
-824 VAGDNNPAT
+824 VAGDNKPAT

-844 VGKTLRAN
+844 VGKTLSAS
-852 VSVSGMMDT
+852 VSVTGIMDA
-861 DGLPDKDGDGIVG
+861 DGLPDGDNDGTAG

-896 AGATGSSYLLV
+896 AGATGSSYPLV

-936 GTIGDGKPGQL
+936 GTIGDGKPEQL
-947 ISFIVSSV
+947 GSFRVSSV
-955 GDGKVSLFL
+955 GDGKVTLFL
-964 GAPNPDNEGSS
+964 SPSNNQGSS
-975 SLIRLEFR
+975 ILLRFEVR
-983 YKKAAGEAE
+983 YKKAEEDAE
-992 FGDWLHHTG
+992 FSAWQHIALYESRPTI
-1001 FRSPVPLTVTGL
+1001 TGL
-1013 TNGVEYT
+1013 TNGVEHT

-1032 PARTVK
+1032 PSRTVK

-1043 VPEEIT
+1043 LPEEIT
-1049 DLTATVDA
+1049 DLTATADV

-1065 WTAPADGGSPITK
+1065 WTAPADSGSPITK
-1078 YQYRQSYRDWAE
+1078 YQYRRKHRT
-1090 GYGAWT
+1090 GLPGAWT

-1104 SGSGAESDIR
+1104 SGSGAESNVR
-1114 SYTVAR
+1114 SYTV
-1120 TKPRNYNFRM
+1120 TGLTNPRNYNFNV

-1137 AGDEGVEASTAT
+1137 AGDGGFEASAAT

-1160 GDRQVEVVIAKPVD
+1160 GDRQVVVVIAKPVD
-1174 PNDGGRTVV
+1174 PNDGGAGVQQL
-1183 SVRYRYKE
+1183 RYRYKA
-1191 STDAGFGTWKP
+1191 SADAGFGAWILVQP
-1202 LTASNPRATVGSL
+1202 GPHPIVGSL

-1224 AQARNEIGWGRV
+1224 ARAYNRIGE
-1236 SATATATPIAVPSAP
+1236 SATATATATPRTVPSAP
-1251 VLTATAASERRID
+1251 ELTAAAGERRID

-1271 DGGAAISGYELEVSS
+1271 DGGADISGYELEVSS

-1296 DTWTGLGGTL
+1296 DTWTALGGALAAT
-1306 ADSAVLYAHDELAPG
+1306 ADSYGHDELAPG
-1321 TENHYRL
+1321 TENHYRV
-1328 RALNEAGEGIWSAVV
+1328 RALNDAGDGAWSAVV

-1372 TYTLTRSGP
+1372 TYTLTRSDP

-1414 LGSPTASIT
+1414 LGSATASIT

-1438 TVTVGPGTTYDT
+1438 TVTVGPGATYDT

-1468 TVSPA
+1468 TLSKTE
-1473 SLEVTE
+1473 LEVAE

-1516 SFTPSNW
+1516 SFTASNW
-1523 NMPRDVTVTAGDDA
+1523 NTPRDVTVSAGQDIDT
-1537 DLDNDEA
+1537 DHETV

-1559 AALAVTVADDDTPT
+1559 AALAVTVTDDDTPT

-1587 GAGTLAV
+1587 NAGTLAV
-1594 TVRLAPAAPGTVRV
+1594 TVRLDPAAPGTVRV

-1639 TVSVAVVND
+1639 TVSVAVVSD
-1648 RRAEAAEVFG
+1648 RRAEGAEVFG

-1670 RPAEVEVGIAD
+1670 RPAEVEVEIAD

-1692 VAAPGDG
+1692 VAMPGDG
-1699 EVALRWSPP
+1699 EVALSWSPP

-1718 QFRFRAAGDA
+1718 QFRFRAAGAA

-1739 RAARRHTVPALANGR
+1739 RAARGDTVKDLANGR

-1767 GFGVPARADATPRTV
+1767 GFGEAAQADATPRTV
-1782 PGAPRELEA
+1782 PGAPRDLEA

-1805 EDDGG
+1805 ANNGG

-1822 GAAAFPSVWTRAGAD
+1822 GAAAFPSLWTDAGAD
-1837 LDETVGGLDND
+1837 LTVTVGGLDND

-1887 AGDAEVALSWKAPAY
+1887 AGDGEVALSWKAPAY

-1917 AGGRFGV
+1917 AGGRFGA
-1924 WTRVGGARAREHRV
+1924 WTRVGGARAREHTV

-2015 SSPSW
+2015 SARSW
-2020 VWEDWATVVGPPR
+2020 EWGDWATVVGPDR

-2049 KAVNGVGAGAVARAT
+2049 KAVNGVGAGAVAQAT

-2070 DRAAPVLRRASVN
+2070 DRAAPVLRRASVD

-2109 GAVRESRVSTV
+2109 GAVRASRVSKV
-2120 GGEVNL
+2120 GDEVNL

-2139 VDLEAARACHETALR
+2139 VDYEAARACLETALR

-2165 GLRVTNS
+2165 GLRVKNA
-2172 TPADEAAPV
+2172 TPADAAAPV

-2189 AVLRLVWD
+2189 AALRLVWD

-2203 AVVPGTAFTVSVGG
+2203 AVPPGTAFTVSVGG
-2217 GGRAV
+2217 GARAV

-2269 APRQVENRTQALR
+2269 APRQVDNRTQ

-2303 AAGAT
+2303 AVGAN

-2320 VSGAPVLDLV
+2320 VSGAPVLDLA

-2431 VWTVEDGKRVDTHC
+2431 VWNVEDGKRVDTHC

-2475 DRASVRFRYVVRA
+2475 DRATVRFRYVVRA

-2505 GGAIVDP
+2505 GGAIADS

-2520 RPLHVHSPSRVRVD
+2520 RPLHVHSPSWVRVD
-2534 TAGPTLTV
+2534 TAGPALTG

-2556 RLRGGPDPSAFMVR
+2556 RLRGGPDPSAFTVR

-2583 TGNKLL
+2583 TGNRLL

-2598 GAEVTADYTPPPSN
+2598 GAAVTVDYTPPPSN
-2612 ALADEVGNEAEGFV
+2612 ALADEVGNEAAGFV
-2626 DQEVTNDSPAVAP
+2626 DEEVTNESPAVAP

-2744 ANAGDG
+2744 ASADDG

-2770 ELRFG
+2770 EVRFG
-2775 ADGGAFGDWRRAGGG
+2775 AAGGAFGAWRRAGGG
-2790 GARTY
+2790 SAREH

-2875 FGTWTAAGDGAARTH
+2875 FGTWTAAGDGAARAH

-2929 APALSAAAEGRTAI
+2929 APALSAQAEGRTAI
-2943 RLEWSAPGDGGSAIE
+2943 RLEWSAPDDGGSAIE
-2958 RYELEVSNDGAGGW
+2958 RYELEVSADGAGGW
-2972 TPSGATLGPAAVSWT
+2972 TRSGATLGPAAVSWT

-3037 EGAVTLTWREP
+3037 EGAVTLTWRAP
-3048 ASDGGAAIERYEVRH
+3048 ASDGGAAVTGYEVRH

-3107 GAAAGAGVTPSG
+3107 GAAAGAGVTPADG
-3119 DRTVPSLASASVD
+3119 GTGPSLASASVN
-3132 GATLTME
+3132 GATLTMV
-3139 FDAALDENTASTP
+3139 FDAALDEGAASTP
-3152 ANTHLQ
+3152 ASTHLK
-3158 VRVGSAVASP
+3158 VRVGSAIARP

-3182 AAPVTS
+3182 AAPVTA

-3203 GNPVTQGALKDLAGN
+3203 GNPIAQGALKDLAGN
-3218 LAAGFDWTRVSNRTP
+3218 LAAGFDWTRVGNLTP

-3258 APADGGAAIERYEL
+3258 APADGGSPILRYEL
-3272 EVSDDGAGGWTPSDA
+3272 EVSVDAAGGWTPSDA
-3287 TLGPAAAS
+3287 TLGPAAVS

-3365 LRYELEVSAD
+3365 LRYEIEVSDD

-3393 WTDGGLAAGTTKHY
+3393 WTDRGLEAGTTKHY

-3445 NPTYHSTRHTGL
+3445 NPTYHATRHTGL

-3492 PLGETAEA
+3492 PLGETAAA

-3541 SVSGSPQTIPGPS
+3541 SVDGSPQTIPGPS
-3554 PAPLQTLSAG
+3554 PAPLRTLSAG

-3620 NDWIFFLVPDGTGPI
+3620 NDWIFYLVPDGTGPI
-3635 TFELLTNRAC
+3635 TFELLTGRAC
-3645 GGSAKGICSTDGAV
+3645 GGSAKGICSADGLV
-3659 LSSVEGSP
+3659 LSSVDGSP

-3674 TAVAAP
+3674 TAAAAAAA

-3688 SAGAAGAGAG
+3688 SAGAAGAGVG

-3708 EPVTVDASGGT
+3708 EPVTVDTSGGT
-3719 PTIGIVAGGAAR
+3719 PSIGIVAGGAAR
-3731 RAPYARGSGTASLV
+3731 RAPYARGSGTAALV
-3745 FAYTVT
+3745 FAYTVR
-3751 AAVGGARV
+3751 AADGAVGGARV
-3759 AENALSLDGG
+3759 AENALALNGG
-3769 TIRSGAGVDADLA
+3769 TIKSGAGVDADLA
-3782 YDLAPAVIGV
+3782 YDLAPAVTAV
-3792 SVVAPGDDGRWDAG
+3792 SVVAPGADGRWDAG
-3806 EAAEVAVRFSE
+3806 DAAEVTVRFSE
-3817 AVTVE
+3817 AVTVA

-3830 GIEVGGQARRALY
+3830 GIVVGGQARRALY
-3843 ARGSGTASLVFVYTV
+3843 ARGSGTAVLAFAYTV
-3858 AAADG
+3858 TAEDG

-3877 GGGTIRDGSGN
+3877 GGGTIRDRDGN

-3897 ARAALPAEA
+3897 ARAAVPAEA

-3956 AGEDYVAANGT
+3956 AGEDYTAASGT
-3967 LTFAPGETEKTVAV
+3967 LVFAPGETEKTVAV

-3996 FTLSN
+3996 LRLSN
-4001 AAGAVLADAEAVGT
+4001 ASGAELADAEAVGT

-4066 NDDGGVSGSAAGA
+4066 NDDGGVGGSAAGA
-4079 TDAAAPHGAP
+4079 NDAAAPHGAP
-4089 GIDAADRAAAQ
+4089 GIDAADRAAEAI
-4100 AVRSWL
+4100 RTWL

-4129 RALTGR
+4129 RGLTGR

-4179 VTTGLLGADWAAER
+4179 VTTGLLGADWATER
-4193 WTAGLAL
+4193 WTAGLAV

-4212 GSCVGEPCGGRVEAT
+4212 GSCAGDQCGGRVEAT

-4253 GELTLIPEGVAAMT
+4253 GEVRVTPEGVAAMT

-4288 GDGLTLAVKGDA
+4288 GEGLALAVKGDA

-4350 SVELGVRLDGGD
+4350 SFELGLRLDGGD

-4376 FADPRRGLAF
+4376 FADPRRGLVF

-4420 GLALSLTQ
+4420 GLSLSLTQ
-4428 SWGASPSGGMDALL
+4428 SWGASPTGGMDSLL

-4472 VAAFGGAFTGTPN
+4472 LAAFGGAFTGTPN